1 MDLNSLYL
9 AIVAFG
15 AALVNGAIGYGFSS
29 TIAPIAV
36 LWYSNKVLNPA
47 LVIVEVAVN
56 AVLLYRERGLIR
68 ATWSRA
74 RPLISTMLPGVLLG
88 TIGLTYLAVN
98 DVKIALYAAMF
109 PLTLLQLY
117 GIRRPIRNEK
127 RGGLVVGSGIGFL
140 YALTTISGP
149 PLALFFRN
157 QGLSKNEFRCAIAQV
172 RAVESTLTLGMYL
185 AFTQFLGAGL
195 VSAPSLGLLPS
206 LLLPVLIG
214 IPLGTLLLQSIS
226 REFFNRIVMA
236 VDGILVSYGMVRTLS
251 LVGWINSTTGFL
263 VLAVLVSVVGIF
275 TFWAVRKLSILR
287 ATQEPEAVREPVEPL
302 AKETS

>member
-109 PLTLLQLY
+109 PLTLLQLW